1 MSSVSTSRPSNS
13 SENAVEPDS
22 FQEYLFT
29 FFGVSQLKRMRNEH
43 PGEMT
48 LMVWGVTLDE
58 YQNEVAKAIELVMR
72 D

>member
-1 MSSVSTSRPSNS
+1 MSSVSTTRQSKAF
-13 SENAVEPDS
+13 ENALEPDS

-29 FFGVSQLKRMRNEH
+29 FFGVSQLMRMHAEH

-48 LMVWGVTLDE
+48 LMVWGVTIDQ
-58 YQNEVAKAIELVMR
+58 YRNEVAKAIDMVMR

>member
-1 MSSVSTSRPSNS
+1 MSSVSTSRPSKA
-13 SENAVEPDS
+13 SENALEPDS

-29 FFGVSQLKRMRNEH
+29 FFGVSQLKHMQVEH

-48 LMVWGVTLDE
+48 LMVWGVTIDQ
-58 YQNEVAKAIELVMR
+58 YRTEVAKAIDLVMR